1 VSDEETRLRRRRR
14 SRNLWFLSAAYAVA
28 FVWLYVV
35 AVLTPFGQLIDAGS
49 LSLFGWLRSDAW
61 LAFYDGRDIVMY
73 CVVAAAVVAALTDV
87 LEHRWKPPIY
97 AGVLVVVVAA
107 ISIGMK
113 EFAPRPDLGDFA
125 YAHNTFPSGH
135 TAITLA
141 AAVAIIWCY
150 PRWMSPVLVL
160 VLGGV
165 VTFVALGSLF
175 SMAHRASDS
184 IAGALLAGAVSCALA
199 ALSRATEPVSS
210 RLRRGSVIAGAVMVG
225 VGLVYLAG
233 ALGVFGGG
241 DHALQLTIAI
251 LLCTLGLIVSVLA
264 VHRPFLAQATT
275 RVLVGDGRAPTTPV
289 T

>member
-1 VSDEETRLRRRRR
+1 MSDEQTRRTRAVR
-14 SRNLWFLSAAYAVA
+14 SRNLWLLSAVYAVA

-61 LAFYDGRDIVMY
+61 LAFYDGRDVVMW

-97 AGVLVVVVAA
+97 SAVLVGVVAA
-107 ISIGMK
+107 VAVGMK

-165 VTFVALGSLF
+165 VAFVALGSLF

-199 ALSRATEPVSS
+199 AISGATGAVSS
-210 RLRRGSVIAGAVMVG
+210 RRRKGWVIAGATLVG

-233 ALGVFGGG
+233 AAGLFGGG

-275 RVLVGDGRAPTTPV
+275 RVPLGDDRAPRTPV